1 MRLRRRKRT
10 EESAWRA
17 VRRCVVFFT
26 TICVVPVLLVLI
38 VTTDTYMRPMKQT
51 SFLRPQFEHVEHLP
65 SNLRNLSAVEKRL
78 EKRRLHLEKACKYL
92 GLNVPGNDSLHK
104 PNPWEFLV
112 DNKHHLV
119 WCNVFKAASTSWMYN
134 FNILA
139 GYSPKFLKKSKVVPL
154 SLARQKYPRPS
165 LQSLRKAFNNS
176 VSFLITRHPLERL
189 LSAYRDKLQFALPHT
204 HHRKLGNEIIVKY
217 RPKIKHQKGLKS
229 EKWPTFPEF
238 VFYLLDCVKQGQP
251 LDMHWTPITD
261 FCTPCMFDFDIIAH
275 TETLQ
280 EDQQYIIKK
289 AHLEGLVEPQ
299 WRNAGHGA
307 TARQLRKYYS
317 QLSRSQILQLYH
329 IYRYDFEL
337 FNYSLKG
344 YLELGKPDED
354 PSALLAAITLKDF
367 PQNKDNP
374 MPRLYR

>member
-1 MRLRRRKRT
+1 MRLRRRKRP

-26 TICVVPVLLVLI
+26 TICIVPVLLVLI
-38 VTTDTYMRPMKQT
+38 VTTDSYMRPVKQT
-51 SFLRPQFEHVEHLP
+51 PFLKPQFDNVEHLEP
-65 SNLRNLSAVEKRL
+65 SLHNLTGVEKRL
-78 EKRRLHLEKACKYL
+78 ERRRLHLQKACKLL

-112 DNKHHLV
+112 DTKHHLV

-139 GYSPKFLKKSKVVPL
+139 GYSPNFLKKSKVVPL

-165 LQSLRKAFNNS
+165 LPFLKKAFNNS

-189 LSAYRDKLQFALPHT
+189 LSAYRDKLMFALPHT

-217 RPKIKHQKGLKS
+217 RGKVKHQKGFKA

-238 VFYLLDCVKQGQP
+238 VLYLLDCVKQGQT
-251 LDMHWTPITD
+251 LDMHWTPITE
-261 FCTPCMFDFDIIAH
+261 FCTPCMFNFDIIAH

-289 AHLEGLVEPQ
+289 ARLEGLVEPQ
-299 WRNAGHGA
+299 WRNAGHGT
-307 TARQLRKYYS
+307 TARQIRKYYS

-337 FNYSLKG
+337 FNYSLNG
-344 YLELGKPDED
+344 YLELGQPDDD
-354 PSALLAAITLKDF
+354 PSTLLAAITLKDF
-367 PQNKDNP
+367 PQSKDK
-374 MPRLYR
+374 PRLY

>member
-1 MRLRRRKRT
+1 MRLRRRKRAD
-10 EESAWRA
+10 ESAWRA
-17 VRRCVVFFT
+17 VRRCVVFFA

-38 VTTDTYMRPMKQT
+38 VTTDSYMRPVRQT
-51 SFLRPQFEHVEHLP
+51 AFVRPQFEHVERHEA
-65 SNLRNLSAVEKRL
+65 NLHNLTAVEKRL
-78 EKRRLHLEKACKYL
+78 ERRRLHLRKACKYL

-104 PNPWEFLV
+104 PDPWEFLIDV
-112 DNKHHLV
+112 KHRLV

-154 SLARQKYPRPS
+154 VLARQKYPRPT
-165 LQSLRKAFNNS
+165 LQILRKAFNNS
-176 VSFLITRHPLERL
+176 VSFLITRHPFERL
-189 LSAYRDKLQFALPHT
+189 LSAYKDKLLFALPHT
-204 HHRKLGNEIIVKY
+204 YHRKLGSEIISKY
-217 RPKIKHQKGLKS
+217 RPKVKNQKGFKP

-238 VFYLLDCVKQGQP
+238 VLYLLDSVKQNQN
-251 LDMHWTPITD
+251 LDMHWTPITE

-280 EDQQYIIKK
+280 EDQQYLIKK

-307 TARQLRKYYS
+307 TARQIRKYYS
-317 QLSRSQILQLYH
+317 QLTRSQILQLYH

-344 YLELGKPDED
+344 YLELGQPDDD
-354 PSALLAAITLKDF
+354 PSTLLAAITLKDF

-374 MPRLYR
+374 MPQLYR